1 MLHTKNQQQIR
12 IRLTSPSNAMGYD
25 PRYICHCYDIM
36 ANLYASRNDTRLVIN
51 RDLTVSQNKNSNLGI
66 KGSVDS
72 SILGSIDSKNM
83 VKNICTSH
91 KYISWY
97 YFLTFTENQSRNFGT
112 KVIRQWFKKKVVR
125 IQIQNITNCY
135 IVIKRNRCF
144 IKSSLFQVNVMSM
157 GGSLKYISSLSHK
170 NSKKS
175 EQKCEGRIFQ
185 KGVSIKF
192 CKYCTFSYYSRR

>member
-112 KVIRQWFKKKVVR
+112 KVIRQWF
-125 IQIQNITNCY
+125 
-135 IVIKRNRCF
+135 
-144 IKSSLFQVNVMSM
+144 
-157 GGSLKYISSLSHK
+157 
-170 NSKKS
+170 
-175 EQKCEGRIFQ
+175 
-185 KGVSIKF
+185 
-192 CKYCTFSYYSRR
+192 